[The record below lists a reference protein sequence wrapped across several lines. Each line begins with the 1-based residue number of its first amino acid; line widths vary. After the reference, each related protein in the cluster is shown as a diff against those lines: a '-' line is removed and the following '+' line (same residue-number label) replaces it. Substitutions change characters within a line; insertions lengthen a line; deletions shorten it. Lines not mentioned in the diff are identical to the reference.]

1 MKYQPSL
8 SEISS
13 YWGKF
18 ETSRIAKER
27 VSTKEFKIAFREKT
41 EPYRKEDTHRITD
54 DILDGYIN
62 LYAFFNDKE
71 EITDLKTYTIF
82 KKIAF
87 DNIYLSP
94 EYRFINKTHKSLSES
109 EEMMLDIDVLVKL
122 YTAFDEFAHTE
133 EVKEFQNKFQDY
145 YKKVELFADKSLE
158 VGESVF
164 IKGYADRKFSYETGR
179 IEIEKHKEQ
188 ELYHQGGYDYEILEE
203 LELAFKAMSNCLIK
217 FEKKELTLFEL
228 KKALGLD
235 ALHLAN
241 SISTETQTKQT
252 VLDESEVQTDIK
264 KFINQETQQ
273 AVLSIE
279 NTTQSEIKE
288 FENQRTQVDFLD
300 KIKAET
306 FLSKSYKLIDIM
318 TKYAR
323 ELLRIDQLEP
333 FLENIKTKHEFY
345 AERIKTANSLEELKN
360 SARLLDKEYEQ
371 IELIG
376 QEFTEE

>member
-13 YWGKF
+13 YWEKF

-41 EPYRKEDTHRITD
+41 EPYRKEETHRITD
-54 DILDGYIN
+54 DVLERYIN

-82 KKIAF
+82 KKLAF

-94 EYRFINKTHKSLSES
+94 EYRFINKIHKSLSES
-109 EEMMLDIDVLVKL
+109 EEMMLDMDVLIKL

-133 EVKEFQNKFQDY
+133 EVREFQDKFQDY

-164 IKGYADRKFSYETGR
+164 IKGYTDRKFSYETGR

-203 LELAFKAMSNCLIK
+203 LELAFKAMSNCLIRFGK
-217 FEKKELTLFEL
+217 QELTLFEL

-241 SISTETQTKQT
+241 SISTETQTEEPALT
-252 VLDESEVQTDIK
+252 EEW
-264 KFINQETQQ
+264 
-273 AVLSIE
+273 
-279 NTTQSEIKE
+279 TQSEIKE

-300 KIKAET
+300 RIKAET

-318 TKYAR
+318 TKYTK
-323 ELLRIDQLEP
+323 ELFRIGQLEP

-345 AERIKTANSLEELKN
+345 AERIKTANSLEELEN

-376 QEFTEE
+376 QEITEE